1 MRDTLGSKIDEL
13 RQRVQALMTHRTAPP
28 DNPNASTEVVNL
40 ETLALALAE
49 ARNAHHE
56 LMDEIKEFNQ
66 AAERDIQINLLIIGI
81 MAALIGSEVIA
92 EMWLGSQ
99 LMAFAV
105 LVLLIG
111 SALWMRLNL
120 MWGEFYRGSIDPNVL
135 RGNLSYETAN
145 VQIEML
151 DAIVQSY
158 EHNQPEFII
167 RTRRINWGRWAQISA
182 ILLLVT
188 LMLIEGYH
196 LALSNG

>member
-1 MRDTLGSKIDEL
+1 MSDTLGSKIDEL
-13 RQRVQALMTHRTAPP
+13 RQRVQALMTHRTPPP